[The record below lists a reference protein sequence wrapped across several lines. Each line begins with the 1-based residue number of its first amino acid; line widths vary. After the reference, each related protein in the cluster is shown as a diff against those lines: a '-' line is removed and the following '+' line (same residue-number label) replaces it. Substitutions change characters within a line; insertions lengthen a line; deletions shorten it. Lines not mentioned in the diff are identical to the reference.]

1 MAAPKQQ
8 EDEGDTLRP
17 HLDLVVPFYCELQR
31 SLKEGQ
37 GKLYA
42 QRPIIS
48 SLLGKLYAQRPI
60 YHNFI
65 IICNMQGAHRAHGSP
80 SQGSTEDF

>member
-60 YHNFI
+60 ITSLLSVTCREPTLQIYAVKL
-65 IICNMQGAHRAHGSP
+65 Q
-80 SQGSTEDF
+80 